1 MTTIVP
7 IPSAATAVTKI
18 DIDRAARLLVEIAL
32 NRPRPYLTVADM
44 SEQALDG
51 VVLGIH
57 SLEMAARS
65 TRVGL

>member
-1 MTTIVP
+1 
-7 IPSAATAVTKI
+7 
-18 DIDRAARLLVEIAL
+18 
-32 NRPRPYLTVADM
+32 VADM